1 MTHLVKTTHS
11 DKTMCNQFV
20 FQLLRDDEQE
30 TTTSL
35 ENVTCKKCV
44 DGVEEILRILK
55 NNGVTS
61 GTNVAAKTTDN
72 P

>member
-11 DKTMCNQFV
+11 DRTMCNQLV

-35 ENVTCKKCV
+35 ANVTCKKCV
-44 DGVEEILRILK
+44 DGVEEVLRILK

-61 GTNVAAKTTDN
+61 GKNVATETVN
-72 P
+72 NS